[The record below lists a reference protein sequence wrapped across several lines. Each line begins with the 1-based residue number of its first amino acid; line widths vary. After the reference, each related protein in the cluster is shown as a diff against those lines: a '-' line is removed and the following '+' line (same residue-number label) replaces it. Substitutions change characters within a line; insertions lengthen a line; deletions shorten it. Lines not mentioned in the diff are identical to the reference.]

1 MTDTTD
7 HVAAAKARGTADRL
21 AGRER
26 NCFAPAMER
35 VPAAK
40 RLAAI
45 MAYGEGFSGEERQ
58 PIDWDV
64 IAPPRPLF
72 GAN

>member
-1 MTDTTD
+1 MTDTFD
-7 HVAAAKARGTADRL
+7 HVAAAKERGAADRR

-26 NCFAPAMER
+26 NCHAPAMER

-45 MAYGEGFSGEERQ
+45 LAYGEGFSGEDRAA
-58 PIDWDV
+58 IDWDV
-64 IAPPRPLF
+64 IAPPRPLIV
-72 GAN
+72 GA